1 MALVYDQMPAGSLR
15 VYRATDGSMHAEGV
29 SLAEGVMDYGGGRL
43 QLITRDAV
51 ISAGDLDARA
61 VITLGHPAAEVTP
74 DNYRQFTAGDAGSKT
89 FVRANKGGFA
99 ECHIDMALRAAD
111 AIGHAE
117 RGELTGLS
125 RGHMPLI
132 VNEAGVHPTF
142 GPYTEKRIGHVG
154 DTNHIALCGNT
165 AALPP
170 PRGPGCGIYLDSQ
183 PVQRTKGAPMKRPG
197 SAPEWRHFF
206 SQDAVKARLH
216 AIQPGLK
223 PHAKDSAGKDIAKD
237 ALNLEELA
245 AEVQSAMADPESLAA
260 ILVHA
265 IVNKPAEVEEIKM
278 GAEEPMDQAPM
289 MAAMDAKIKAATDAV
304 EAKLSARLAEL
315 DALKGKEAARDA
327 ATRTANES
335 QFRTDA
341 RALGIKTA
349 ATDGIADLVAKAADR
364 LDLAIDGLTADAAL
378 LTVSKTAARRAA
390 NPGSLASLSLDA
402 QDASDD
408 FKIGPA
414 TAPAKRS

>member
-1 MALVYDQMPAGSLR
+1 
-15 VYRATDGSMHAEGV
+15 
-29 SLAEGVMDYGGGRL
+29 
-43 QLITRDAV
+43 
-51 ISAGDLDARA
+51 
-61 VITLGHPAAEVTP
+61 
-74 DNYRQFTAGDAGSKT
+74 
-89 FVRANKGGFA
+89 
-99 ECHIDMALRAAD
+99 
-111 AIGHAE
+111 
-117 RGELTGLS
+117 
-125 RGHMPLI
+125 
-132 VNEAGVHPTF
+132 
-142 GPYTEKRIGHVG
+142 
-154 DTNHIALCGNT
+154 
-165 AALPP
+165 
-170 PRGPGCGIYLDSQ
+170 
-183 PVQRTKGAPMKRPG
+183 
-197 SAPEWRHFF
+197 
-206 SQDAVKARLH
+206 
-216 AIQPGLK
+216 
-223 PHAKDSAGKDIAKD
+223 
-237 ALNLEELA
+237 
-245 AEVQSAMADPESLAA
+245 
-260 ILVHA
+260 
-265 IVNKPAEVEEIKM
+265 
-278 GAEEPMDQAPM
+278 MDQAPM